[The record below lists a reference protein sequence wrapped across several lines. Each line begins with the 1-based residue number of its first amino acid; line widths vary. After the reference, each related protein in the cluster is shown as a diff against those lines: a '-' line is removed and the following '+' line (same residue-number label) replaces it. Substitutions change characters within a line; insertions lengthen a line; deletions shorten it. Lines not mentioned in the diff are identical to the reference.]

1 MKDLYIFNPQKA
13 FLTLKMKK
21 TKTFLLWI
29 KFIYI
34 YTIGKLSAYLTNNT
48 TLNFKNETLS
58 FIEVD
63 ILQLLKELW
72 LKHNILGNQTVIENL
87 INILVKVF
95 IKFNDKRS

>member
-1 MKDLYIFNPQKA
+1 
-13 FLTLKMKK
+13 MKK

-63 ILQLLKELW
+63 ILQLLKEL
-72 LKHNILGNQTVIENL
+72 
-87 INILVKVF
+87 
-95 IKFNDKRS
+95 